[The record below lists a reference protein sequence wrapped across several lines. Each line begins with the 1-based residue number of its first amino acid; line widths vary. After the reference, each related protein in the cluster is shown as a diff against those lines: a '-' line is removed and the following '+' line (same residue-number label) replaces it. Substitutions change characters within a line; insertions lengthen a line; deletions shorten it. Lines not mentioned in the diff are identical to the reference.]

1 MNYRR
6 LLPVLFLFAHP
17 VVPTFGAE
25 AARVIH
31 ERLLTLDTHLDT
43 PANLRRSGWNILERH
58 DVREDFSQVDVPR
71 MIEGGLDGGFWVIY
85 TPQGPRT
92 PAGHAAARDTAIQ
105 IALRIH
111 KMVAANPAHFT
122 LATKADEAA
131 PIAASG
137 KRIVYLSME
146 NAYPIGCDLTLLQTF
161 FDLGVRM
168 ISPVHFS
175 NNDLGDSATD
185 TTGKQWNG
193 LSPLGKEFV
202 AECNRLGMVLDQ
214 SHGSDEVFDQ
224 LLALSATPIILSHS
238 GAKAVY
244 DHPRNIDDERIKKL
258 AAAGGVI
265 QMNSLS
271 AYLIPTPPNPER
283 NKAMSALF
291 AKFGGRSAL
300 SSEQMKAMAQERR
313 AIEEKFPVPSAT
325 FDDFMK
331 HALHTIKLVGP
342 DHVGFGPDWDGGGG
356 VIGMEDI
363 ASSHKI
369 TARLLAEGYTEAD
382 CEKMWSGNV
391 LRLLRSAEAHASKI
405 KSEAA
410 AKVVSAAPAKP

>member
-1 MNYRR
+1 MKCSR
-6 LLPVLFLFAHP
+6 LRLALSLLALPLAL
-17 VVPTFGAE
+17 GAAE
-25 AARVIH
+25 DARAIH
-31 ERLLTLDTHLDT
+31 ERLVTLDTHLDT
-43 PANLRRSGWNILERH
+43 PANLRRPGWNILERH
-58 DVREDFSQVDVPR
+58 DVKEDFSQVDVPR
-71 MIEGGLDGGFWVIY
+71 LIEGGVDGGFWVIY

-92 PAGHAAARDTAIQ
+92 PAGHAAARDTALQ

-131 PIAASG
+131 AIAASG
-137 KRIVYLSME
+137 KRIVYLSIE
-146 NAYPIGCDLTLLQTF
+146 NAYPIGQDLTLLQTF
-161 FDLGVRM
+161 YDLGVRM
-168 ISPVHFS
+168 ISPVHFA

-193 LSPLGKEFV
+193 LSPLGKAFV

-214 SHGSDEVFDQ
+214 SHASDEVFDQ

-238 GAKAVY
+238 GVKGVY
-244 DHPRNIDDERIKKL
+244 DHPRNVDDERIKKL

-291 AKFGGRSAL
+291 AKFGGRGGL
-300 SSEQMKAMAQERR
+300 TGEQMKAMAGERR
-313 AIEEKFPVPSAT
+313 AIEEKYPVPLAT

-331 HALHTIKLVGP
+331 HVLHTLKLVGP

-369 TARLLAEGYTEAD
+369 TARLLAEGYSEAD
-382 CEKMWSGNV
+382 CAKMWSGNI
-391 LRLLRSAEAHASKI
+391 LRLLRAAEVYAAKV
-405 KSEAA
+405 KMEAA
-410 AKVVSAAPAKP
+410 ARVSPSPAGKS

>member
-1 MNYRR
+1 
-6 LLPVLFLFAHP
+6 
-17 VVPTFGAE
+17 VV
-25 AARVIH
+25 
-31 ERLLTLDTHLDT
+31 
-43 PANLRRSGWNILERH
+43 
-58 DVREDFSQVDVPR
+58 
-71 MIEGGLDGGFWVIY
+71 Y

-111 KMVAANPAHFT
+111 KMVAANPDHFT

-146 NAYPIGCDLTLLQTF
+146 NAYPIGRDLTLLQTF

-202 AECNRLGMVLDQ
+202 AECNRLGMVVDQ

-291 AKFGGRSAL
+291 AKFGGRSGL

-313 AIEEKFPVPSAT
+313 AIEEKFPVPAAT

-331 HALHTIKLVGP
+331 HALHTIRLVGP

-391 LRLLRSAEAHASKI
+391 LRLLRSAEAHAIKV

-410 AKVVSAAPAKP
+410 AKAVPASPVKL

>member
-1 MNYRR
+1 
-6 LLPVLFLFAHP
+6 
-17 VVPTFGAE
+17 
-25 AARVIH
+25 
-31 ERLLTLDTHLDT
+31 
-43 PANLRRSGWNILERH
+43 
-58 DVREDFSQVDVPR
+58 
-71 MIEGGLDGGFWVIY
+71 
-85 TPQGPRT
+85 
-92 PAGHAAARDTAIQ
+92 
-105 IALRIH
+105 
-111 KMVAANPAHFT
+111 
-122 LATKADEAA
+122 
-131 PIAASG
+131 
-137 KRIVYLSME
+137 
-146 NAYPIGCDLTLLQTF
+146 
-161 FDLGVRM
+161 
-168 ISPVHFS
+168 
-175 NNDLGDSATD
+175 
-185 TTGKQWNG
+185 
-193 LSPLGKEFV
+193 LGKEFV
-202 AECNRLGMVLDQ
+202 AECNRLGLVIDQ

-291 AKFGGRSAL
+291 AKFGGRSGL

-313 AIEEKFPVPSAT
+313 AIEEKFPVPAAT

-331 HALHTIKLVGP
+331 HALHTIRLVGP

-391 LRLLRSAEAHASKI
+391 LRLLRSAEAHAIKV

-410 AKVVSAAPAKP
+410 AKAVPASPAKL